1 MSKQSNTQLIPVK
14 YPITKLESMNV
25 LVSHPCI
32 DDLENLVMNYL
43 ADTVGYLVYEDSLG
57 YLRIAVMQY
66 NYNKTIQ
73 HQYKDI
79 SDVTIVDFNKP
90 EGSYFDLDGKVMNLI
105 KEVEDYYND
114 YYKNLGCKVVDMK
127 YIGVRGTM
135 MLTIIKVF

>member
-32 DDLENLVMNYL
+32 DDLENLVMNHL
-43 ADTVGYLVYEDSLG
+43 ADTVGYLVYEDSIG
-57 YLRIAVMQY
+57 YLRLAVMQY
-66 NYNKTIQ
+66 NTNKTLYYQ
-73 HQYKDI
+73 RRDV

-127 YIGVRGTM
+127 YVGVRGTM

>member
-1 MSKQSNTQLIPVK
+1 MSKQSNTQSIPVK

-32 DDLENLVMNYL
+32 DDLENLVMNHL
-43 ADTVGYLVYEDSLG
+43 ADTVGYLVYEDSIG
-57 YLRIAVMQY
+57 YLRLAVMQY
-66 NYNKTIQ
+66 NTNKTLYYQ
-73 HQYKDI
+73 RMDV

-127 YIGVRGTM
+127 YVGVRGTM